1 MREREDEGW
10 LLIAVSTGSA
20 TASLRV
26 FVWRKLRG
34 LGALYVQQSACLLP
48 DRPEVRRQLQRLLH
62 RVARE
67 GGQGRLLRLRLVD
80 EDERRAVVAELQ
92 AARDAEYADL
102 LERLPSFFAELEMET
117 ARGRASYVEVEESEA
132 DLTRF
137 RNWAKKI
144 EQRDYFGAPL
154 RAAVRMELGRA
165 AEALSAFEAAALAAE
180 SAPYL
185 AAVADQDTV
194 TPPSSAPRLRAVDPS

>member
-1 MREREDEGW
+1 MPEGEGW
-10 LLIAVSTGSA
+10 LLIAASTGSA

-34 LGALYVQQSACLLP
+34 LGALYVQQSVCLLP

-62 RVARE
+62 RVTRE